1 MKSPRLLLYKLLLA
15 KLSPVQLSGFVIA
28 NIVGAVIILFGVRA
42 YRDVTATFQDPEGAI
57 ANNYLVITPGI
68 SGFAGNCFSEEQIAQ
83 LKAQPGIDSVG
94 AFRTCSFKVNASL
107 EDLGIPV
114 STAMFIESIP
124 DYFLDV
130 DLRAWHADVYES
142 RQSYITEPSLF
153 VPVILPRAYINVYNF
168 GFAASRGTPQMDEAL
183 VKLNSFRLRCRGRG
197 MDHYYTARVVGF
209 TDRINTILVP
219 EDFMIAAQE
228 KYGSDDAAG
237 VSRLIIKPD
246 GQNDDALLEYIT
258 SKKYRFDGTGA
269 DSMKIVS
276 LVKGIAFVVILLGVV
291 VSLLAFFL
299 LVVSIHLL
307 IEKNKDKNATLIA
320 LGYTHAEV
328 CRPYEET
335 ALALNLFSLL
345 TALLAT
351 GSLYGMLEKVLLRYN
366 PDFVGTGMGFITLVA
381 AALMLIFS
389 LLHILMIRKEVH
401 E

>member
-1 MKSPRLLLYKLLLA
+1 MKTGKALLYKLLLA
-15 KLSPVQLSGFVIA
+15 KLSPVQLSGFVLA

-68 SGFAGNCFSEEQIAQ
+68 SGFGGNVFTPEEIAQ
-83 LKAQPGIDSVG
+83 LQAQPGVDSIG
-94 AFRTCSFKVNASL
+94 AFRTCTFKVNASL

-124 DYFLDV
+124 DAFLDV
-130 DLRAWHADVYES
+130 DLRAWHAEVYES

-183 VKLNSFRLRCRGRG
+183 VKLKSFHLRCRGRG
-197 MDHYYTARVVGF
+197 MDHCYTARVVGF

-219 EDFMIAAQE
+219 EDFLAAAE
-228 KYGSDDAAG
+228 DKYGSAVPVG

-246 GQNDDALLEYIT
+246 GRNDDALLEYLNAQN
-258 SKKYRFDGTGA
+258 YHFDGTGV

-276 LVKGIAFVVILLGVV
+276 LVRGIAFVVILLGVV

-320 LGYTHAEV
+320 LGYTRAEV
-328 CRPYEET
+328 CRPYEVT
-335 ALALNLFSLL
+335 ALALNFLSLL
-345 TALLAT
+345 IALLAT
-351 GSLYGMLEKVLLRYN
+351 GSLYGMLEGVLLRYN
-366 PDFVGTGMGFITLVA
+366 PDFEGTGMGFITLVA
-381 AALMLIFS
+381 AALMVVFS